1 MPTQVYIAIRDARRG
16 WLIVSVSMASASAPP
31 VDILVTDAESRPI
44 AVVEVK
50 NKVGL
55 SRDDATR
62 LLRDLTTYPSLPD
75 AAYYLVVSQEHGYL
89 WKAPLVAGAPPTVQ
103 FAMDSVI
110 ERYGPALAENRRLR
124 GGDVTVAVA
133 RWLIRLANE
142 KSDVHNDPESAVR
155 DTGFIAAMQGAVVVP
170 EPYG

>member
-1 MPTQVYIAIRDARRG
+1 MCSM
-16 WLIVSVSMASASAPP
+16 SVNVATTAAPP

-55 SRDDATR
+55 SRDDAMR
-62 LLRDLTTYPSLPD
+62 LLRDLSTYPSLPN

-89 WKAPLVAGAPPTVQ
+89 WKGPLVAGTPPTLQ
-103 FAMDSVI
+103 FAMDNVI

-133 RWLIRLANE
+133 RWLIRLTND
-142 KSDVHNDPESAVR
+142 KSDVGNVPESALC
-155 DTGFIAAMQGAVVVP
+155 DTGFIAAMHGAVVVP